1 MKTTLSN
8 IGREQKALIVII
20 VIYIVT
26 RLYAYVYLHFAF
38 SFKISRYLVQYA
50 DINLLKENI
59 IESLFYLHSQ
69 PPLFNFLLGIS
80 KIIFGNN
87 ASLSM
92 FILFQLCGLLTAV
105 LLYKM
110 MIELSIRKWLCF
122 GFTILYIIT
131 PATLLYENLFF
142 YTHIVI
148 FFFITA
154 AFLLCKFLQSKKT
167 IYIKLHFI
175 FLLLIS
181 LTTSFFHLIWF
192 LFIAVF
198 VFWILKFNRKE
209 IALALIIPVII
220 LLGLYTKN
228 LILFGDF
235 NSSSWFGMN
244 LSRITVFQMPTS
256 EKEELFKNG
265 LLSEVSLLPPFP
277 QYDVLWKLKTIKK
290 DSIGVEIADQ
300 TTKPG
305 GRTNFN
311 NLIYLKI
318 SKAAFN
324 DSKFIIEKYPQY
336 YLQGIKKA
344 FQIYFE
350 PPSNYG
356 LINKNLLQIN
366 FYNNIYNALIYGASK
381 SKPLGYFTVMLTTF
395 VMIGTSLLL
404 LKKNISN
411 KDKIILALML
421 FNIIYVMIVGNLFE
435 VGENNRFRFYTE
447 IFSYVLF
454 AYLLNLVLKILIR
467 KNNIQPEAI

>member
-1 MKTTLSN
+1 MKTILIN
-8 IGREQKALIVII
+8 ISREQKALIGII
-20 VIYIVT
+20 VFYIVT
-26 RLYAYVYLHFAF
+26 RLYAYVNLHFAF

-59 IESLFYLHSQ
+59 VESLFYLHSQ
-69 PPLFNFLLGIS
+69 PPLFNFLLGVS

-110 MIELSIRKWLCF
+110 MIELNIRKRLCF
-122 GFTILYIIT
+122 IFTILYIIT

-148 FFFITA
+148 FFFIA
-154 AFLLCKFLQSKKT
+154 AVFLLNKYLQSKKK

-192 LFIAVF
+192 LFTVAF
-198 VFWILKFNRKE
+198 LFWILKYNRKE
-209 IALALIIPVII
+209 IAIALIIPVII

-228 LILFGDF
+228 LILFGVF

-244 LSRITVFQMPTS
+244 LSRITVFQVPTT
-256 EKEELFKNG
+256 EREELIKNG
-265 LLSEVSLLPPFP
+265 LISEVSLLPPFP
-277 QYDVLWKLKTIKK
+277 QYDDVRNLKTIKK

-300 TTKPG
+300 TTKPSG
-305 GRTNFN
+305 GTNFN
-311 NLIYLKI
+311 NLIYLEI
-318 SKAAFN
+318 SKVAFN
-324 DSKFIIEKYPQY
+324 DSKFIIENYPQY
-336 YLQGIKKA
+336 YLQGVKKA
-344 FQIYFE
+344 FQIYFK

-366 FYNNIYNALIYGASK
+366 SYNNFFNALIYGASK
-381 SKPLGYFTVMLTTF
+381 SDTLGYFTVMLTIF
-395 VMIGTSLLL
+395 VILGTSIFLF
-404 LKKNISN
+404 KENISN
-411 KDKIILALML
+411 KDKIILAFML
-421 FNIIYVMIVGNLFE
+421 FNIIYVIMVGNFFE
-435 VGENNRFRFYTE
+435 VGENNRFRYYTE

-454 AYLLNLVLKILIR
+454 AYLLNTAIKSLIR
-467 KNNIQPEAI
+467 KNNIQSEVA